1 MTERQIAD
9 QSGDMLQPDRADDI
23 VQRLCSTRTY
33 NCYSCTEYGYDS
45 ECACSMVAD
54 LLTDAADEIE
64 RLRDEL
70 AAWRGTVRAHEAL
83 AAKAADEIER
93 LQVLTNKQVADDPD
107 DIVQELKDWQYIIG
121 EVQGKAVVMML
132 SGAVF
137 GEAADDIE
145 RLESEVK
152 RLRAEVD
159 VTSRLLD
166 RFSNALDDI
175 IHLTQDRQ
183 VLDCIK
189 EARRE
194 R

>member
-1 MTERQIAD
+1 
-9 QSGDMLQPDRADDI
+9 
-23 VQRLCSTRTY
+23 
-33 NCYSCTEYGYDS
+33 
-45 ECACSMVAD
+45 MVAD